1 MVATPTPPTAL
12 VGPFPIAITA
22 LVAANF
28 MIVEYLA
35 ARAIGHVVHERRETM
50 ISLGVALGHA
60 AVRIAEAAL
69 LSLPYI
75 AAYRHRLFDFDQ
87 TAWPALIL
95 LFLGIDFLFYWQHRA
110 SHRIA
115 WFWATHS
122 VHHSATR
129 LNLTA
134 GVRLGWTGAISGLFL
149 FFLPLAWIGFHPLLI
164 TSALAVNLGYQ
175 FFLHTELAPR
185 LGPLEWIFNTP
196 AHHRVH
202 HAINEACLD
211 KNFGGVLIVFDRLF
225 GTFAHCPDEPLAYG
239 LAGGSDERTVGGVVF
254 GEWRRLFARLRTARS
269 PREIIATLLMPGLP
283 APADE
288 RSPSRRDA
296 GSEARSGPDVSNR
309 V

>member
-1 MVATPTPPTAL
+1 MVSPPTPPLAL
-12 VGPFPIAITA
+12 LGPFPVAITL

-35 ARAIGHVVHERRETM
+35 ARAIGHPAHERRETV
-50 ISLGVALGHA
+50 ISLWIALGHA
-60 AVRIAEAAL
+60 VVRVVEAAL
-69 LSLPYI
+69 LSVPYM

-87 TAWPALIL
+87 TSWPALIL
-95 LFLGIDFLFYWQHRA
+95 LFVGIDFLFYWQHRA
-110 SHRIA
+110 SHRVA
-115 WFWATHS
+115 WFWATHA

-164 TSALAVNLGYQ
+164 TSVLAVNLGYQ

-185 LGPLEWIFNTP
+185 LGPLEWILNTP
-196 AHHRVH
+196 THHRVH
-202 HAINEACLD
+202 HAVNGACLD

-225 GTFAHCPDEPLAYG
+225 GTFAACPNEPLAYG
-239 LAGGSDERTVGGVVF
+239 LAGVPDERTVAGVLF
-254 GEWRRLFARLRTARS
+254 GEWRRLFGRLRRARSSGEIAAVLLAPGAPDSPKTQSTARS
-269 PREIIATLLMPGLP
+269 ETRT
-283 APADE
+283 
-288 RSPSRRDA
+288 
-296 GSEARSGPDVSNR
+296 GPDVSNR